1 MSNEVQI
8 PEFKLAKVGVKRERK
23 KGGIPLWFL
32 GRGASRFSGAYGGGA
47 LGGVLGGLGAKIG
60 VSILA
65 AALGAGAYGLG
76 KTLAPN
82 EAKLAAAKQ
91 SKLFA
96 DGAPRYGGDLSG
108 LPSNGRAPDS
118 LGMVSGSLDG
128 KTPEQRAA
136 EAAEAQAAANA
147 GAQVQADQDD
157 AAQQAPAAAGVP
169 DPASLAAAAG
179 AGASAGK
186 SGPFASRFGNLSS
199 ALSGQSGASALAGGA
214 GLSGGIGRSFDSLAK
229 SPGKITGIG
238 APRAPSRASARQA
251 RPTTSHGRGLARRQL
266 DRAVDLSNQARTG
279 VNETRATRADTPF
292 TNNPGAGSAIGGVG
306 SGTGG
311 VLGPGADEVAVNQPN
326 TGGPIDASNASVT
339 PDCNAQFPD
348 GGYLT
353 PTGGCAPKVKGKNVT
368 PWQGLSKMAMILLII
383 GNALLLAAYLMSL
396 TGYGKEFAY
405 MFAYAAAAV
414 GAIVSVLGMVIMGM
428 GQTLQGLI
436 YTLSGAGLAVGGLW
450 AASGMKPTPEWNS
463 GAISLSDQIRSNM
476 MSEKI
481 YSAPSTT
488 TPDAIPAK
496 TLVNIDVG

>member
-179 AGASAGK
+179 AGASAGQ

-199 ALSGQSGASALAGGA
+199 ALSGQSGASALA
-214 GLSGGIGRSFDSLAK
+214 R
-229 SPGKITGIG
+229 
-238 APRAPSRASARQA
+238 
-251 RPTTSHGRGLARRQL
+251 
-266 DRAVDLSNQARTG
+266 
-279 VNETRATRADTPF
+279 
-292 TNNPGAGSAIGGVG
+292 
-306 SGTGG
+306 
-311 VLGPGADEVAVNQPN
+311 
-326 TGGPIDASNASVT
+326 
-339 PDCNAQFPD
+339 
-348 GGYLT
+348 
-353 PTGGCAPKVKGKNVT
+353 
-368 PWQGLSKMAMILLII
+368 
-383 GNALLLAAYLMSL
+383 
-396 TGYGKEFAY
+396 
-405 MFAYAAAAV
+405 
-414 GAIVSVLGMVIMGM
+414 
-428 GQTLQGLI
+428 
-436 YTLSGAGLAVGGLW
+436 
-450 AASGMKPTPEWNS
+450 
-463 GAISLSDQIRSNM
+463 
-476 MSEKI
+476 
-481 YSAPSTT
+481 
-488 TPDAIPAK
+488 
-496 TLVNIDVG
+496 